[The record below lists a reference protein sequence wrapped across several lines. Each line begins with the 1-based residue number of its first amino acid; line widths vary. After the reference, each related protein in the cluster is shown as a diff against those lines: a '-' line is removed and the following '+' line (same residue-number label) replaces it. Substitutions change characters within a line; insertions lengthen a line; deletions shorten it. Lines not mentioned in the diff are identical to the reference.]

1 MTIIEKTHP
10 RHQLNEL
17 LLNPVRFSL
26 VASLDKAE
34 KLSFAEVRDVIEVSD
49 SVMSKQVSALEQAGI
64 ILAQKSFVGKY
75 PKTMLSLSKEGRVI
89 WREHLAALRNI
100 AG

>member
-1 MTIIEKTHP
+1 MTTVEKTHP

-17 LLNPVRFSL
+17 LLNPIRFSL

-34 KLSFAEVRDVIEVSD
+34 KLSFAEIRDAIEVSD
-49 SVMSKQVSALEQAGI
+49 SVMSKQVSVLEQAGI
-64 ILAQKSFVGKY
+64 LSVQKSFTGKY
-75 PKTMLSLSKEGRVI
+75 PKTMISLSKEGRVT
-89 WREHLAALRNI
+89 WREHLATLKII